1 MGVEVTQP
9 GAQKWQ
15 GVAVFGKR
23 VPDAACAVGSKRR
36 SPSEGDM
43 LWGSTVGVF
52 IPLGYLRH
60 MLCFTVKGHGCI
72 LS

>member
-23 VPDAACAVGSKRR
+23 VPDAACAVGSKRS
-36 SPSEGDM
+36 SPGEGDM
-43 LWGSTVGVF
+43 LRGSTV
-52 IPLGYLRH
+52 R
-60 MLCFTVKGHGCI
+60 GC
-72 LS
+72 SSHWDT

>member
-23 VPDAACAVGSKRR
+23 VPDAACAVGSKRS
-36 SPSEGDM
+36 SPGEGDM
-43 LWGSTVGVF
+43 LRENTV
-52 IPLGYLRH
+52 R
-60 MLCFTVKGHGCI
+60 GC
-72 LS
+72 SSHWDT